1 MVTRRLASYAGSI
14 DTPPK
19 AAARRGRPPSLT
31 EEQIAEA
38 AIELSNQVGFE
49 ALTMR
54 GLATELGVPVM
65 TIYNYVANKNALFD
79 LISDYLLRPIPI
91 PPPDSGSWDE
101 RMRALQRS
109 TRSAV
114 GRHIGLRFGTGV
126 GQSTEA
132 ARLAEGAMAIL
143 ADGGFTP
150 EQADLAFAVV
160 FTFMLGQIELD
171 ALMNTGGS
179 AGDSIIPSAERDATF
194 EFAFDVMLEGL
205 TRRFA
210 SERGPAPTLT
220 GELS

>member
-1 MVTRRLASYAGSI
+1 MPAPYAGSI

-65 TIYNYVANKNALFD
+65 TIYNYVPNKNALFD
-79 LISDYLLRPIPI
+79 LISDHLLRPIPI
-91 PPPDSGSWDE
+91 PSADSGSWDE

-109 TRSAV
+109 TRAVV

-126 GQSTEA
+126 GQSAEA

-143 ADGGFTP
+143 SDGGFTP

-171 ALMNTGGS
+171 ALMNTG
-179 AGDSIIPSAERDATF
+179 DSIIPSAGRDATF
-194 EFAFDVMLEGL
+194 EFALDVMLEGL
-205 TRRFA
+205 TRRF
-210 SERGPAPTLT
+210 S
-220 GELS
+220 S

>member
-1 MVTRRLASYAGSI
+1 
-14 DTPPK
+14 
-19 AAARRGRPPSLT
+19 
-31 EEQIAEA
+31 
-38 AIELSNQVGFE
+38 
-49 ALTMR
+49 MR
-54 GLATELGVPVM
+54 GLAAELGVPVM

-91 PPPDSGSWDE
+91 PAPDSGSWEE
-101 RMRALQRS
+101 RMRVLQRS

-126 GQSTEA
+126 GQSAEA
-132 ARLAEGAMAIL
+132 ARLADGAMAIL

-171 ALMNTGGS
+171 ALMNTVGPD
-179 AGDSIIPSAERDATF
+179 AESIIPSAERDATF

-205 TRRFA
+205 ARRL
-210 SERGPAPTLT
+210 G
-220 GELS
+220 